1 MTRTK
6 LPGIAACL
14 AALCAAALPARAADA
29 DKKLG
34 WSDAAELGYV
44 VTSGNTE
51 TSTLGLKNTLARD
64 WEKSRFEIK
73 LGGIRVKTTDQS
85 VFAVGSPADFE
96 VMDGDPTLTA
106 ENYYLNGRY
115 DHKITDRFFWF
126 AGAGWDRNRFAGI
139 DSRTTGF
146 GGVGNI
152 WIDAE
157 NRKWKTDYAVSGT
170 KERDVVEPDN
180 FDGSFIGARLSST
193 FLDKF
198 SETGSYGN
206 DTTVDEN
213 LNDTSDLRVNMTNW
227 VSLNMSTHLALKVSL
242 QWLYDH
248 QPALKEVDLFAPP
261 GPPTVTVPTQKVVT
275 EVENLDSIFTTALV
289 IKY

>member
-1 MTRTK
+1 MTRTRP
-6 LPGIAACL
+6 LAIAACL
-14 AALCAAALPARAADA
+14 AALCAAALPVRAADPEP
-29 DKKLG
+29 KLG
-34 WSDAAELGYV
+34 WKDTAELGYV

-51 TSTLGLKNTLARD
+51 TSTFGLKNTLARD
-64 WEKSRFEIK
+64 WERSRFELK
-73 LGGIRVKTTDQS
+73 LGGIRVKTTEQS
-85 VFAVGSPADFE
+85 VFAVGSPGDFE
-96 VMDGDPTLTA
+96 VVDGDPTLTA

-115 DHKITDRFFWF
+115 DQKITDRFFWF

-139 DSRTTGF
+139 DSRYTGF

-152 WIDAE
+152 WIDTE
-157 NRKWKTDYAVSGT
+157 RRKWKTDYSVSGT
-170 KERDVVEPDN
+170 EETDVVEPDN
-180 FDGSFIGARLSST
+180 FDGTFIGARLSST
-193 FLDKF
+193 FLEKF
-198 SETGSYGN
+198 SASGSYGN
-206 DTTVDEN
+206 DTVVDEN

-227 VSLNMSTHLALKVSL
+227 VSVNMSSHLALKVSL

-275 EVENLDSIFTTALV
+275 EVDNLDSIFTTALV